1 MAVER
6 EEARELAVPEAG
18 MIQLRHYDLTIPLFA
33 ALQPYIDIRRGSSH
47 PLAWRGGDYLDE
59 LRATYRRDRGIF
71 ALVRESGVVVMGCRE
86 TLPVIAGA
94 FRALGWEVDE
104 GRIGRTHGKA
114 HRRAFRRQ
122 RQHGACAA
130 AA

>member
-1 MAVER
+1 
-6 EEARELAVPEAG
+6 
-18 MIQLRHYDLTIPLFA
+18 MIQLRHYSPLIPAFA
-33 ALQPYIDIRRGSSH
+33 ALQPYIDIRQGSPH

-94 FRALGWEVDE
+94 FRALGCEVDDSDQPQKE
-104 GRIGRTHGKA
+104 L
-114 HRRAFRRQ
+114 
-122 RQHGACAA
+122 CP
-130 AA
+130 